1 MIVSNPY
8 WAKQHEMAI
17 PTKVGISD
25 GSKDSPG
32 LRRGFHGVFFFHLKK
47 TGVPEDDH
55 NWVQLWYGET
65 FSILQSSS
73 ISLCCKRRAFQMFLQ
88 LLCLAHD
95 VVWIIDVC
103 LGCTPSNC
111 LKLYVHTCVHMCTAC
126 AMVSILEARALRIAT
141 TCKSR
146 ILSYLGQFET
156 GCGIKRRLYPPHSSN
171 PCDIFGHDHCQSP
184 LWQFS
189 TPIEKWFVYR

>member
-1 MIVSNPY
+1 M
-8 WAKQHEMAI
+8 
-17 PTKVGISD
+17 D
-25 GSKDSPG
+25 
-32 LRRGFHGVFFFHLKK
+32 FHGVFFFHLKK
-47 TGVPEDDH
+47 DRSPGGWP
-55 NWVQLWYGET
+55 QLSSTLVWWNFQYP
-65 FSILQSSS
+65 SIQFY
-73 ISLCCKRRAFQMFLQ
+73 LCCKRRAFQMFLQ

-103 LGCTPSNC
+103 LGCTPSNY
-111 LKLYVHTCVHMCTAC
+111 LKLYVHTCVHMCTVC